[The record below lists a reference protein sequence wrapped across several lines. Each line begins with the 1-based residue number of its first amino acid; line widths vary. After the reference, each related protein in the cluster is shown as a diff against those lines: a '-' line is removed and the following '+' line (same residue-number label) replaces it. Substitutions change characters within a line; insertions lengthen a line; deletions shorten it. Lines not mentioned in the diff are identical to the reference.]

1 MQAKLYELIYL
12 LRQSSV
18 FTENRFWALQPALE
32 HIRRNL
38 SGGLSIPQ
46 LAELCGMSEAAFY
59 RAFRAGVGLSPKQY
73 WLRLRLDKARQ
84 LLTDDTLSVAD
95 IAFHLGFCDEAHFC
109 KLFRRHT
116 GLTPG
121 QYRQYPL

>member
-1 MQAKLYELIYL
+1 
-12 LRQSSV
+12 
-18 FTENRFWALQPALE
+18 
-32 HIRRNL
+32 
-38 SGGLSIPQ
+38 
-46 LAELCGMSEAAFY
+46 MSEAAFY

-95 IAFHLGFCDEAHFC
+95 ITFHLGFCDEAHFC